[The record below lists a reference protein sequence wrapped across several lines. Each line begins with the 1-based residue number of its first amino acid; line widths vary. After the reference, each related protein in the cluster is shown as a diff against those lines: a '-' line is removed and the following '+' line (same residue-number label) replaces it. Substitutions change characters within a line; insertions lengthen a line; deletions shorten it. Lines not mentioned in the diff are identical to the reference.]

1 MMKRIFV
8 SCLLVFISLI
18 CTSYTPG
25 ETSNNL
31 KVTPVKELELNEE
44 NFYLVCK
51 IYDIKFPEIVYAQA
65 RLESGNFKSKLFQ
78 TKNNFLGLYNSRIKD
93 FYKFD
98 HWTDCLLGYRDLLQ
112 FKYTGDDNQ
121 ETYYKFLKDLPYA
134 MDPEYTQKVR
144 KIAKNIRIEI

>member
-1 MMKRIFV
+1 MKKV
-8 SCLLVFISLI
+8 LISLLLCVI
-18 CTSYTPG
+18 GLLFSSSSIKPIEHEYI
-25 ETSNNL
+25 
-31 KVTPVKELELNEE
+31 VKPIEELDLTKE
-44 NFYLVCK
+44 NFFLVCK

-78 TKNNFLGLYNSRIKD
+78 TKNNFLGLYNSKIKD
-93 FYKFD
+93 FYEFD

-134 MDPEYTQKVR
+134 MDPEYIKKVR
-144 KIAKNIRIEI
+144 RITESIHIKI

>member
-1 MMKRIFV
+1 MKKVLISV
-8 SCLLVFISLI
+8 LLCIIGLVFSSS
-18 CTSYTPG
+18 TT
-25 ETSNNL
+25 TTHL
-31 KVTPVKELELNEE
+31 KPDYVVVPIDRLELNKE
-44 NFYLVCK
+44 NFFLVCE

-93 FYKFD
+93 FYEFD

-134 MDPEYTQKVR
+134 MDPEYIKKVR
-144 KIAKNIRIEI
+144 KITESIRVKI